1 MNIHL
6 SKLGEIVKDRE
17 VWSAIVHGVTGS
29 DKSWQL
35 NNKISIRKNARNQER
50 DIKHGCLAL
59 SKQGRFHW
67 HVCSLKPLY
76 HAKIQAAHNVH
87 GLCHLMLSTNCLA
100 NLV

>member
-1 MNIHL
+1 MASMDINL

-17 VWSAIVHGVTGS
+17 VWSAIVRGVTGS

-67 HVCSLKPLY
+67 RVCSLKLLY
-76 HAKIQAAHNVH
+76 TCQNS
-87 GLCHLMLSTNCLA
+87 GCP
-100 NLV
+100 